1 MSDIFREVDEDLRR
15 DQAVD
20 LWKKYGSIFLSIAV
34 LIVAGTLSTKM
45 AGPLIRLWEQ
55 MPEPKWCVAMGD
67 CTCSGGRYKRSYAT
81 VQGIDRVM
89 PVDVY
94 IPGCP
99 PRPEGLIYGIMM
111 LQKKV
116 LNERNA
122 TPGLRN
128 EMTPDPT
135 SKLYIPP
142 SRIDELSEPFG
153 NSVHQTR
160 SAP

>member
-1 MSDIFREVDEDLRR
+1 MLFR
-15 DQAVD
+15 
-20 LWKKYGSIFLSIAV
+20 S
-34 LIVAGTLSTKM
+34 
-45 AGPLIRLWEQ
+45 
-55 MPEPKWCVAMGD
+55 
-67 CTCSGGRYKRSYAT
+67 
-81 VQGIDRVM
+81 
-89 PVDVY
+89 
-94 IPGCP
+94 
-99 PRPEGLIYGIMM
+99 
-111 LQKKV
+111 V